1 MYEIF
6 EYKPDYVQ
14 LLVAGTTNQF
24 FIVTYEECDHFKSM
38 GLLQ

>member
-1 MYEIF
+1 MYEIY
-6 EYKPDYVQ
+6 EYKPNYVQ

-24 FIVTYEECDHFKSM
+24 FIATYSECDQFKSL